1 MGVFVWFFVPETK
14 GMQHYSLM
22 NHKPKKRKKKHI
34 NPTTTAGISLEKM
47 DDLFGVTDHLNRKL
61 ADPEHASANED
72 SKGGATETRIEKV

>member
-1 MGVFVWFFVPETK
+1 
-14 GMQHYSLM
+14 
-22 NHKPKKRKKKHI
+22 
-34 NPTTTAGISLEKM
+34 M